1 MCSILGVFDLRP
13 GADLHPLRPL
23 ALSLSARQRHRG
35 PDWSG
40 VHVDA
45 NARVLTGTV
54 GEISPQV
61 DAAARAFVVK
71 VDLPSDALEG
81 LNAGMFARVHF
92 PRQARDAL
100 TVPLE
105 AVSARGSLDRV
116 FVVDDSIAE
125 LRLVTLGA
133 VQGDRVAVLSGLSRG
148 EVVVVAPPSSL
159 RDRDRVEVSQ

>member
-1 MCSILGVFDLRP
+1 
-13 GADLHPLRPL
+13 
-23 ALSLSARQRHRG
+23 
-35 PDWSG
+35 
-40 VHVDA
+40 
-45 NARVLTGTV
+45 
-54 GEISPQV
+54 
-61 DAAARAFVVK
+61 
-71 VDLPSDALEG
+71 
-81 LNAGMFARVHF
+81 
-92 PRQARDAL
+92 
-100 TVPLE
+100 VPLE